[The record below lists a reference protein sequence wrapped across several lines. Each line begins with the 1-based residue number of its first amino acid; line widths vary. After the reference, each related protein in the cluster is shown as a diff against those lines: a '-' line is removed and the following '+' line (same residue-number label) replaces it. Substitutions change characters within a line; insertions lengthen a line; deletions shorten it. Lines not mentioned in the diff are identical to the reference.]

1 MKRAWGSLIVVV
13 VLALA
18 ALPAAAG
25 AAEVETY
32 VGCGVTVSTSPAHV
46 CTLGDSPGAFF
57 EADEDVEYDVCVEF
71 PDTNFLCAEEQF
83 AEAGVLYV
91 NEITTEQVGEHFVW
105 WFVEGEEVG
114 AWDFRIDEPS
124 PPPTPPVRTPPP
136 PAPPALPLPAVGPSA
151 ACINAKAMV
160 RTLSTQLS
168 KATKP
173 KRKAKLRGKLRRAR
187 TSKQR
192 LC

>member
-1 MKRAWGSLIVVV
+1 MKRAWGSLIVVAI
-13 VLALA
+13 ALT
-18 ALPAAAG
+18 ALPPAAS

-32 VGCGVTVSTSPAHV
+32 VGCGITVSASPAHV
-46 CTLGDSPGAFF
+46 CTLGDSLGAFF

-91 NEITTEQVGEHFVW
+91 NKITTEQVGEHFVW
-105 WFVEGEEVG
+105 WFVEGVEVG
-114 AWDFRIDEPS
+114 TWDFRIDEPS
-124 PPPTPPVRTPPP
+124 PPPTPQVTTP
-136 PAPPALPLPAVGPSA
+136 PAPPAPPLPPISPSA
-151 ACINAKAMV
+151 ACVDAKARV
-160 RTLSTQLS
+160 RTLGTQLS

-173 KRKAKLRGKLRRAR
+173 KRKAKLRSKLRRAR
-187 TSKQR
+187 TAKQR